1 MRHFPPLQETHTMRI
16 TIPRADLA
24 RIISSTIKA
33 VEARNTIPILSNI
46 MLKAGDGKLTAVAT
60 DLDIEIQA
68 STACEVDAAGSI
80 TVTGHLLNG
89 IVSKLSAGGEVLLE
103 LVDGSLIVKS
113 DRSRFKLQCLPADDF
128 PSLTAGEY
136 DVEFDFDLS
145 QFCAPVAFAISNEE
159 TRYYLNG
166 VYFLK
171 SGGKITAVATDGHRL
186 ARNEMES
193 DAPDFAGIIIPSK
206 TVSLLPK
213 GTNTVRISST
223 KMQIVGADFVVT
235 SKLIDGTYPDYQRVI
250 PTGNDKQVTVDNA
263 SFSAA
268 SDRVA
273 TISSERGRAVK
284 LSFDTG
290 RVIMTVNNPDSGNAT
305 DEVAA
310 GYEGDAMDVG
320 FNAKYLAEIT
330 RVLPNGNF
338 KMMLADG
345 GTPALFLSDAAPNL
359 ALVLM
364 PMRV

>member
-1 MRHFPPLQETHTMRI
+1 MRV
-16 TIPRADLA
+16 TIARADLA
-24 RIISSTIKA
+24 RIITGTIKA

-46 MLKAGDGKLTAVAT
+46 LLTAADGKLTATAT
-60 DLDIEIQA
+60 DLDIEITA
-68 STACEVDAAGSI
+68 STAANIEAIGSI

-89 IVSKLSAGGEVLLE
+89 IVAKLPANAEVLLA
-103 LVDGSLIVKS
+103 LTDGQLIVTS
-113 DRSRFKLQCLPADDF
+113 GRSRFKLQCLPPEDF
-128 PSLTAGEY
+128 PNMTSGKY
-136 DVEFDFDLS
+136 DVEFAFDLS
-145 QFCAPVAFAISNEE
+145 QFTAPVAFAISNEE

-193 DAPDFAGIIIPSK
+193 GAPDFAGIIIPQK

-213 GTNTVRISST
+213 GTHTVRLSDSKI
-223 KMQIVGADFVVT
+223 QIDAGDTVLT

-250 PTGNDKQVTVDNA
+250 PTRNDKRLIVDNA
-263 SFSAA
+263 AFSAA
-268 SDRVA
+268 ADRVA

-290 RVIMTVNNPDSGNAT
+290 RVVMAVNNPESGNAT

-310 GYEGDAMDVG
+310 QYDDEAMDVG

-330 RVLPNGNF
+330 RVLPNGDF

-345 GTPALFLSDAAPNL
+345 GAPTLFLSDAAPNL